1 MLNVK
6 IQKLH
11 KDAVI
16 PKYETNGAVG
26 MDLTA
31 VSVEYDKYGNLVVG
45 TGLAIQLPEGYY
57 ADLQPRS
64 SISKYDLVL
73 ANSIGTV
80 DADYT
85 GELILKFKPSAYF
98 AVNRDDVYGDGEI
111 YKVGDRVAQLLI
123 LPYPKINFI
132 EVEELDKTER
142 GENGFGSTGK

>member
-31 VSVEYDKYGNLVVG
+31 VSVEYDRYGNLVVG

-57 ADLQPRS
+57 ADLRPRS

-85 GELILKFKPSAYF
+85 GELILKFKPSDYF

-132 EVEELDKTER
+132 EVDELDKTER
-142 GENGFGSTGK
+142 GDKGFGSTGK

>member
-6 IQKLH
+6 IKKLH

-16 PKYETNGAVG
+16 PKYETKGAVG

-31 VSVEYDKYGNLVVG
+31 VSVEYDNYGNLVVG

-57 ADLQPRS
+57 ADLRPRS

-85 GELILKFKPSAYF
+85 GELILKFKPSDYF

-132 EVEELDKTER
+132 EVDELDKTER
-142 GENGFGSTGK
+142 GNKGFGSTGK

>member
-6 IQKLH
+6 IKKLH

-57 ADLQPRS
+57 ADLRPRS

-85 GELILKFKPSAYF
+85 GELILKFKPSDYF

-132 EVEELDKTER
+132 EVDELDKTER
-142 GENGFGSTGK
+142 GNKGFGSTGK

>member
-6 IQKLH
+6 IKKLH

-31 VSVEYDKYGNLVVG
+31 VSVEYDEYGNLVVG

-57 ADLQPRS
+57 ADLRPRS

-85 GELILKFKPSAYF
+85 GELILKFKPSDYF

-142 GENGFGSTGK
+142 SNKGFGSTGK

>member
-6 IQKLH
+6 IKKLH

-16 PKYETNGAVG
+16 PKYETKGAVG
-26 MDLTA
+26 MDLTS
-31 VSVEYDKYGNLVVG
+31 VSVEYDDYGNLVVG

-57 ADLQPRS
+57 ADLRPRS

-85 GELILKFKPSAYF
+85 GELILKFKPSDYF

-132 EVEELDKTER
+132 EVDELDKTER
-142 GENGFGSTGK
+142 GNKGFGSTGK

>member
-16 PKYETNGAVG
+16 PKYETSGAVG

-57 ADLQPRS
+57 ADLRPRS

-85 GELILKFKPSAYF
+85 GELILKFKPSDYF

-142 GENGFGSTGK
+142 GDKGFGSTGK

>member
-6 IQKLH
+6 IKKLH

-16 PKYETNGAVG
+16 PKYETKGAVG
-26 MDLTA
+26 VDLAA
-31 VSVEYDKYGNLVVG
+31 VSVEYDNYGNLVVG

-57 ADLQPRS
+57 ADLRPRS

-85 GELILKFKPSAYF
+85 GELILKFKPSDYF

-132 EVEELDKTER
+132 EVDELDKTER
-142 GENGFGSTGK
+142 GNKGFGSTGK

>member
-57 ADLQPRS
+57 ADLRPRS

-85 GELILKFKPSAYF
+85 GELILKFKPSDYF

-142 GENGFGSTGK
+142 GDKGFGSTGK

>member
-6 IQKLH
+6 IKKLH

-57 ADLQPRS
+57 ADLRPRS

-85 GELILKFKPSAYF
+85 GELILKFKPSDYF
-98 AVNRDDVYGDGEI
+98 AINRNDVYGNGEI

-132 EVEELDKTER
+132 EVDELDKTER
-142 GENGFGSTGK
+142 GNKGFGSTGK

>member
-16 PKYETNGAVG
+16 PKYETGGAVG

-57 ADLQPRS
+57 ADLRPRS

-73 ANSIGTV
+73 ANSVGTV

-85 GELILKFKPSAYF
+85 GELILKFKPSDYF

-132 EVEELDKTER
+132 EVDELDKTER
-142 GENGFGSTGK
+142 GNKGFGSTGK

>member
-57 ADLQPRS
+57 ADLRPRS

-85 GELILKFKPSAYF
+85 GELILKFKPSDYF

-142 GENGFGSTGK
+142 GGNGFGSTGK